1 MDGKQSSTGWDP
13 REAAAASLMAKGL
26 SVPPELAPENRK
38 ILLVGQGAR
47 FTDSVLDY
55 ALNLADRLGYD
66 LVAVNVGPA
75 SPAAGPLAGLKA
87 RARRAWFC
95 AQASW
100 AWRPVRKRLKAAG
113 LKAEHQVRFG
123 GLGEVMTVLHREK
136 RRIEFVLNATDSREA
151 DMLGG
156 VSLPVFTI
164 STGKGE
170 MNVTAEPNVRQVL
183 GRTLG
188 WGAATVA
195 LYAAV
200 FLNSESIMGYFT
212 RGGWYAALPVATVF
226 LFSYIHGTFA
236 HHLWE
241 ALGIR
246 APQQKVRPQARPARR
261 QRPRPRLRLNV

>member
-1 MDGKQSSTGWDP
+1 MDGKQSKAGWDP
-13 REAAAASLMAKGL
+13 REAAQASLMAKGL

-47 FTDSVLDY
+47 FSDSVLEY

-66 LVAVNVGPA
+66 LVAVQI
-75 SPAAGPLAGLKA
+75 GPLPPTGGWLSGLKA
-87 RARRAWFC
+87 RGQQVWFRLQAR
-95 AQASW
+95 W
-100 AWRPVRKRLKAAG
+100 AWRPARQKLHASG
-113 LKAEHQVRFG
+113 LKCDRTVRFAPLSEVVT
-123 GLGEVMTVLHREK
+123 GLNREK
-136 RRIEFVLNATDSREA
+136 KRIEFVLNATEARE
-151 DMLGG
+151 DEMLRE

-170 MNVTAEPNVRQVL
+170 RSMAAESKVEKVL

-200 FLNSESIMGYFT
+200 FLNSESIMSYFT

-226 LFSYIHGTFA
+226 VFSYIHGSFS
-236 HHLWE
+236 HYLWE

-246 APQQKVRPQARPARR
+246 APQQGVRPQARPVRR

>member
-1 MDGKQSSTGWDP
+1 MDGKQSKAGWDP

-47 FTDSVLDY
+47 FSDSVLEY
-55 ALNLADRLGYD
+55 ALNLAERLGYD
-66 LVAVNVGPA
+66 LVAVQI
-75 SPAAGPLAGLKA
+75 GPLSATGGWLSGLKA
-87 RARRAWFC
+87 RGQQAWFRL
-95 AQASW
+95 QAGW
-100 AWRPVRKRLKAAG
+100 AWRPARQKLLASG
-113 LKAEHQVRFG
+113 LKCERAVRFAPLSEVVT
-123 GLGEVMTVLHREK
+123 GLNREK
-136 RRIEFVLNATDSREA
+136 KRIEFVLNATEARE
-151 DMLGG
+151 DEMLRE

-170 MNVTAEPNVRQVL
+170 RSMAAESKVEKVL

-200 FLNSESIMGYFT
+200 FLNSESIMSYFT

-226 LFSYIHGTFA
+226 VFSYIHGSFS
-236 HHLWE
+236 HYLWE

-246 APQQKVRPQARPARR
+246 APQQGVRPQARPVRR